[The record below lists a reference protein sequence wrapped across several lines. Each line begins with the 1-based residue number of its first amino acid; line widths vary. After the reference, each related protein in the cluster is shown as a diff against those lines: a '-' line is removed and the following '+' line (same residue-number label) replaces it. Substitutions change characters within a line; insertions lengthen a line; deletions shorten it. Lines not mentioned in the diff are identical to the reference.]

1 MKIALTVKF
10 EVKIHRLFKA
20 KKVPLSRK
28 DMFRMRG
35 GEMEGKEVS
44 RGGRLWDTKA
54 QAEEI
59 HHSSYFCFAT

>member
-28 DMFRMRG
+28 DMFRMTG
-35 GEMEGKEVS
+35 GEMEGKEVW
-44 RGGRLWDTKA
+44 RLWDTKA